1 MGLSRELA
9 TSPIWQSRMVVVVSH
24 DRIFID
30 EACTD
35 LLHISGVARRLT
47 QTRGSYSTW
56 AKRRAEQQKARER
69 QLEVENAE
77 KEKLKE
83 YAGHGFKYGGS
94 SAQINMMQKM
104 KRQLEKLESKQEE
117 E

>member
-1 MGLSRELA
+1 MGDEPTNHLSIQAVMWLSRELA
-9 TSPIWQSRMVVVVSH
+9 TSPTWQSRIVVVVSH

-69 QLEVENAE
+69 QLEIENAE

-94 SAQINMMQKM
+94 SAQINM
-104 KRQLEKLESKQEE
+104 
-117 E
+117 